1 MIENPRPIGKA
12 RLSGLIWAAQW
23 FRKSLF
29 KIGLSGNISGAM
41 ADPSFTYVSGP
52 DDFLANRAA
61 TKLWKAMCSE
71 VEDEFSIEVIDGN
84 AVKVEDVETLVKRF
98 REATQ
103 TLGLFGGRR
112 VVWLKG
118 CTFMADNKTGRA
130 DGTQMACQNL
140 QEILEMI
147 RSEDVGVLISASPVD
162 RRKRFPKWLEKH
174 GEHIAS
180 GGVDSKGNGSEALA
194 AILEEERSSMG
205 VEIGSHVSETLISKV
220 NGNSRLLIE
229 EVRKLAT
236 YLGPEGGEITLELI
250 EDLVPNFGDGD
261 FFETTEAFFSRNLEW
276 TLQALR
282 RHFFAGNDARPVIAS
297 LQNRNRLLI
306 QLKSLVD
313 GGEIEV
319 GGRGIAKPGFELAAA
334 KYQDCYAGLSDKSNY
349 NVFTQNLWYMGKLL
363 GARKMPSLKR
373 LIDHQAEFIRV
384 FEEIVERPGEQ
395 EEALRNLAIRCLA

>member
-1 MIENPRPIGKA
+1 MLPR
-12 RLSGLIWAAQW
+12 S
-23 FRKSLF
+23 
-29 KIGLSGNISGAM
+29 M

-61 TKLWKAMCSE
+61 TKLWEAMRSE

-84 AVKVEDVETLVKRF
+84 AVKVEDVETLVSRF

-103 TLGLFGGRR
+103 TMGLFGGRR

-118 CTFMADNKTGRA
+118 CTFLADNKTGRA
-130 DGTQMACQNL
+130 EGTQTACQDL
-140 QEILEMI
+140 QEILERI
-147 RSEDVGVLISASPVD
+147 RAEDVGVLISASPVD
-162 RRKRFPKWLEKH
+162 RRKRFPKWLEKN
-174 GEHIAS
+174 GEYIAS
-180 GGVDSKGNGSEALA
+180 VGVDSRGNGAEALA
-194 AILEEERSSMG
+194 AILDEECSSLG
-205 VEIGSHVSETLISKV
+205 VEIGSHAAEALISKV
-220 NGNSRLLIE
+220 NGNSRLLLE
-229 EVRKLAT
+229 EARKLAT
-236 YLGPEGGEITLELI
+236 YLGADGGEITIELI
-250 EDLVPNFGDGD
+250 EELVPNFGDGD

-313 GGEIEV
+313 GGEIQV
-319 GGRGIAKPGFELAAA
+319 GGRGISKPSFERAAA
-334 KYQDCYAGLSDKSNY
+334 KYQDRYDGLAEKSNY

-373 LIDHQAEFIRV
+373 LIDHQGEFIRV

-395 EEALRNLAIRCLA
+395 EEALRNLAIHCLA